1 MKVESRFAEPYTGKI
16 TLSPQE
22 PFSTE
27 MVKLVRCAGK
37 YCTAVIQQESEPH
50 TSMIW

>member
-16 TLSPQE
+16 ALSPQE

-27 MVKLVRCAGK
+27 MVKSC
-37 YCTAVIQQESEPH
+37 
-50 TSMIW
+50 